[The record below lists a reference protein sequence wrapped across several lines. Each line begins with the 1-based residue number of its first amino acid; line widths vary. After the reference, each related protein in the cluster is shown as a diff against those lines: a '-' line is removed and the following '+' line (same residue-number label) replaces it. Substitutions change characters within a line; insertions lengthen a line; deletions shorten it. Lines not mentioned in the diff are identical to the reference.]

1 MTMQTSVDRFQ
12 RCEAVGGNPE
22 IGFES
27 LVPVLMMSSIGLT
40 LSLLIITFTARLI
53 Q

>member
-1 MTMQTSVDRFQ
+1 MTMQTSVDRFH

-40 LSLLIITFTARLI
+40 LSLLIITLMAS
-53 Q
+53 

>member
-1 MTMQTSVDRFQ
+1 MTMQTSMDRFH
-12 RCEAVGGNPE
+12 RREAVGGNPE

-40 LSLLIITFTARLI
+40 LSFLIITLTAS
-53 Q
+53 

>member
-1 MTMQTSVDRFQ
+1 MTMQTSVDRFD

-40 LSLLIITFTARLI
+40 LSLLIITLTAS
-53 Q
+53 

>member
-1 MTMQTSVDRFQ
+1 MTMQTSVDRVL
-12 RCEAVGGNPE
+12 RREARAGNPE

-40 LSLLIITFTARLI
+40 LSLLMVTLVAR
-53 Q
+53 